1 MVHFW
6 LCLEDGYENFEQ
18 LRLNFSKLSLP
29 PATIKS
35 SKQSHWSYVVF
46 SKQTSFLFLSFH
58 WFDDIFQYSKLGQNG
73 MTEPLYCS
81 LTWSKYFLGNPQIK
95 AKQFSFFY
103 MLYNLLFHARVNSD
117 TILLFFIF
125 NLFRDLR
132 KLITNLIWQLVS
144 CMFTYHIIQ
153 YITSKRSGF
162 LQNSLNKSKHLFNN
176 LSTDN
181 ISLIISIYMTYF
193 LQFWYIKET

>member
-6 LCLEDGYENFEQ
+6 LCLEDGYETFER

-35 SKQSHWSYVVF
+35 SKQSQWIRSFVVF

-58 WFDDIFQYSKLGQNG
+58 WFSILKWGKMSLQSPFIVLKHEANTSLETHKSKQNNSPFFICCIIYFF
-73 MTEPLYCS
+73 MPVWI
-81 LTWSKYFLGNPQIK
+81 LTQ
-95 AKQFSFFY
+95 
-103 MLYNLLFHARVNSD
+103 
-117 TILLFFIF
+117 FFIF

-144 CMFTYHIIQ
+144 CMFIYHVI
-153 YITSKRSGF
+153 
-162 LQNSLNKSKHLFNN
+162 
-176 LSTDN
+176 
-181 ISLIISIYMTYF
+181 
-193 LQFWYIKET
+193 